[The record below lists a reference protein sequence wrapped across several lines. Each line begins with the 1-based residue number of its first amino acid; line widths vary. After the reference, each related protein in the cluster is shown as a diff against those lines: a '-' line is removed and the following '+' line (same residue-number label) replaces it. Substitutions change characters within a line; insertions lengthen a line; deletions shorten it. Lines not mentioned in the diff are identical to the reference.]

1 MKNVTLFGF
10 LIAKKTYN
18 VVHSGYLEKCWSL
31 LGTVSATVTHLLRH
45 KKPFLNE
52 HYHWC
57 WTNSDNTILQIRL
70 LLKTY

>member
-52 HYHWC
+52 HYH
-57 WTNSDNTILQIRL
+57 
-70 LLKTY
+70 

>member
-18 VVHSGYLEKCWSL
+18 VVHSGYFEKRWSL

-45 KKPFLNE
+45 EKPFPTE
-52 HYHWC
+52 HY
-57 WTNSDNTILQIRL
+57 
-70 LLKTY
+70 Y